1 MRLLLLIGFV
11 LAASAS
17 AAQGRPPARRAD
29 AVQHWYHPTGY
40 SCPAWRYPP
49 QTKLAA
55 DSARAACNRFADRW
69 LKGVRCQPK
78 SGRAFPSC

>member
-1 MRLLLLIGFV
+1 MRLLLLLGFV

-17 AAQGRPPARRAD
+17 AAQGRPPARTD
-29 AVQHWYHPTGY
+29 SVQHWYHPTGY

-49 QTKLAA
+49 ATKPAA

-78 SGRAFPSC
+78 SGRAIPSC